1 MSLNIFFFNFSEL
14 FLVAIYCLLLV
25 KFIIMYTRRIFIKN
39 SSSLALGAAFLSS
52 FAVSGKK
59 TSNPGIQLYTVRKEM
74 MEDAVGTLQK
84 LAAIGIKQ
92 IESAASEKGYYYG
105 LKPAEIKKICSDLGM
120 TLRSGHIQLN
130 EKWEQ
135 TMADAEISGQEYL
148 ICSSM
153 PSHGQTVEN
162 YKMVAAAFN
171 KAGKESKKRGLK
183 FGYHNHDFEF
193 EQQDGKIL
201 YDVLLENTDPSL
213 VGMELDLGWV
223 VASGNDPF
231 AYFKKHPGRFP
242 LWHLKDMDLVKKES
256 TEFGKGGLDI
266 QKMFDNS
273 QQSGLKYF
281 FIEQEEYSHSPM
293 ESMEQNMVY
302 LKKIK

>member
-1 MSLNIFFFNFSEL
+1 
-14 FLVAIYCLLLV
+14 
-25 KFIIMYTRRIFIKN
+25 MYTRRMFIKN

-193 EQQDGKIL
+193 EQQDGKTL

-281 FIEQEEYSHSPM
+281 FIEQEEYSHTPM

>member
-1 MSLNIFFFNFSEL
+1 
-14 FLVAIYCLLLV
+14 
-25 KFIIMYTRRIFIKN
+25 MYTRRIFIKN

-193 EQQDGKIL
+193 EQQDGKTL

>member
-193 EQQDGKIL
+193 EQQDGKTL

-281 FIEQEEYSHSPM
+281 IIEQEEYSHSPM

>member
-1 MSLNIFFFNFSEL
+1 
-14 FLVAIYCLLLV
+14 
-25 KFIIMYTRRIFIKN
+25 MYTRRKFIQN
-39 SSSLALGAAFLSS
+39 SSSLALGAAFFSS
-52 FAVSGKK
+52 FEVSGKK

-74 MEDAVGTLQK
+74 MDDAVGTLQK

-92 IESAASEKGYYYG
+92 IESAASQKGYYYG

-120 TLRSGHIQLN
+120 TLRSGHMQLN
-130 EKWEQ
+130 AEWEQ
-135 TMADAEISGQEYL
+135 TMIDAELSGQEYL

-171 KAGKESKKRGLK
+171 KAGKECKKRGLK

-193 EQQDGKIL
+193 EQQDGKNL

-242 LWHLKDMDLVKKES
+242 LWHLKDMNLVKKES

-281 FIEQEEYSHSPM
+281 FIEQEEYSHTPM

>member
-1 MSLNIFFFNFSEL
+1 
-14 FLVAIYCLLLV
+14 
-25 KFIIMYTRRIFIKN
+25 MYTRRMFIKN

-193 EQQDGKIL
+193 EQQDGKTL

-231 AYFKKHPGRFP
+231 AYFKKYPGRFP

>member
-1 MSLNIFFFNFSEL
+1 
-14 FLVAIYCLLLV
+14 
-25 KFIIMYTRRIFIKN
+25 MYTRRMFIKN

-193 EQQDGKIL
+193 EQQDGKTL

>member
-1 MSLNIFFFNFSEL
+1 MSLIIIIFNFPEL

-25 KFIIMYTRRIFIKN
+25 KFIIMYTRRMFIKN
-39 SSSLALGAAFLSS
+39 TSSLALGAAFLSS
-52 FAVSGKK
+52 FDVSGKK

-105 LKPAEIKKICSDLGM
+105 LKPVEIKKICSDLGM

-130 EKWEQ
+130 GKWEQ
-135 TMADAEISGQEYL
+135 TMADAELSGQEYL

-171 KAGKESKKRGLK
+171 KAGKECKKRGLK

-193 EQQDGKIL
+193 EKQDGKTL

-223 VASGNDPF
+223 VASGNDPI
-231 AYFKKHPGRFP
+231 AYFKKHPRRFP
-242 LWHLKDMDLVKKES
+242 LWHLKDMNLVKKES

-281 FIEQEEYSHSPM
+281 FIEQEEYSHTPM

>member
-1 MSLNIFFFNFSEL
+1 M
-14 FLVAIYCLLLV
+14 
-25 KFIIMYTRRIFIKN
+25 
-39 SSSLALGAAFLSS
+39 GAAFLSS

-92 IESAASEKGYYYG
+92 IESAASENGYYYG

-193 EQQDGKIL
+193 EQQDGKTL